1 MKVCIVY
8 DSRHGTTEKV
18 AKAVKE
24 AIERYA
30 SVEAYKVHEITTL
43 EDCELVIVGAPIYYE
58 RPLRSV
64 LEFLEEHSDELKKK
78 KVAIFVVCFA
88 VAFGSLV
95 GWHIQNH
102 YIKPLKERIHGE
114 IVGTLVLR
122 GGIGDIGEGEIEKAK
137 RWAFRLLDF

>member
-30 SVEAYKVHEITTL
+30 SVEVKRVSEVTTL
-43 EDCELVIVGAPIYYE
+43 EGCELVIVGTPIYYE
-58 RPLRSV
+58 KPLKSI
-64 LEFLEEHSDELKKK
+64 LEFLEKHSSELKGK

-114 IVGTLVLR
+114 IVDTLVLR
-122 GGIGDIGEGEIEKAK
+122 GGIGNIGEGEIEKAK

>member
-1 MKVCIVY
+1 MRVCILY
-8 DSRHGTTEKV
+8 DSKHGTTEKV
-18 AKAVKE
+18 ARAIKE
-24 AIERYA
+24 AIEGYA

-88 VAFGSLV
+88 VAFGSFV
-95 GWHIQNH
+95 RWHIQNY
-102 YIKPLKERIHGE
+102 YIKPLKERIPGE

-122 GGIGDIGEGEIEKAK
+122 GGIGNIGEGEIEKAK
-137 RWAFRLLDF
+137 RWALKLLDF

>member
-18 AKAVKE
+18 ARAIKE

-64 LEFLEEHSDELKKK
+64 LEFLEEHSDELKGK

-114 IVGTLVLR
+114 IVDTLVLR
-122 GGIGDIGEGEIEKAK
+122 GGIGNIGEKEIEKAK
-137 RWAFRLLDF
+137 RWALKLLDF